1 MASARPAPTPAA
13 RIPTPTTR
21 LVGDGELSGRLGA
34 AAGGPPRVE
43 DGELTATPGARP
55 PPGSPPAASLR
66 DPKHSRPKPETYWPG
81 SSCNVLSPDS
91 RDANRSHGPE
101 SREHRTR
108 RCRRDGV
115 TRMDRWGHGGATSG
129 PRATGSQRTT
139 PVNTGP
145 PSAEVSGQTPP
156 PAAGRHDPPEIS
168 DTEGVTGSNR
178 VAPTRHNVSLGSLL
192 SAACQQI
199 TPCDC

>member
-1 MASARPAPTPAA
+1 MESPGRYGDWLAPPPSPPRGSRSQSIRPARGKDFYLATS
-13 RIPTPTTR
+13 
-21 LVGDGELSGRLGA
+21 GDLYL
-34 AAGGPPRVE
+34 
-43 DGELTATPGARP
+43 AT
-55 PPGSPPAASLR
+55 
-66 DPKHSRPKPETYWPG
+66 
-81 SSCNVLSPDS
+81 S
-91 RDANRSHGPE
+91 RDIFMATDT
-101 SREHRTR
+101 REHRTR

-168 DTEGVTGSNR
+168 
-178 VAPTRHNVSLGSLL
+178 
-192 SAACQQI
+192 
-199 TPCDC
+199 